1 MNRKNVGYL
10 GLLLLCTAATSLL
23 QAASEEDA
31 ARDFFAG
38 QRMLVTYHEGGSL
51 YGTRFFLQVH
61 FCRSGNYMTM
71 GRSIRH
77 TVLDNEQVNNFND
90 QGRWVVTT
98 ISGQLVLGYM
108 SVSGQS
114 NAVPIRLLPNG
125 GVEAGTGVSLI
136 PQGVAQCR

>member
-1 MNRKNVGYL
+1 
-10 GLLLLCTAATSLL
+10 
-23 QAASEEDA
+23 
-31 ARDFFAG
+31 
-38 QRMLVTYHEGGSL
+38 
-51 YGTRFFLQVH
+51 
-61 FCRSGNYMTM
+61 MTM

-90 QGRWVVTT
+90 QGRWAVTT

-125 GVEAGTGVSLI
+125 GVEAGNGVSLI